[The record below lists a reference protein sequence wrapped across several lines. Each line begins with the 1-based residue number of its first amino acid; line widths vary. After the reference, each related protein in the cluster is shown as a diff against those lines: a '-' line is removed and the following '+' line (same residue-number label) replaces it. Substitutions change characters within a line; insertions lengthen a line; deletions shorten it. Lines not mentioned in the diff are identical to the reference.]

1 MSACTKAF
9 VQKKISL
16 HTYTLCPMLVDFDN

>member
-9 VQKKISL
+9 VHKISL
-16 HTYTLCPMLVDFDN
+16 HTYTLRPMLVDFDN